1 MKIYFTCLLF
11 VLGMLF
17 ACNSNQNS
25 YSTSHVNVDTL
36 IAKYVKEGYGMLDS
50 NKTELLKPF
59 LDSLYYNQF
68 KDNIHFKIERL
79 ALLAGTAFHKWNDF
93 ELSDKYND
101 SLLALLADFPNQYQ
115 NHIIAALFT
124 KGRVEFQKKNFDKAF
139 SYYYKGKLLVDSL
152 GDYCM
157 RHLYHNTIV
166 TLLYQ
171 QGRYNDAIYQIK
183 QQSIDETKCNRDSAN
198 VLSRQRSNLS
208 NIAICFER
216 LNQLDSAIIYTDSAI
231 KLFHFTYNNFGSIM
245 EEKLYGLLL
254 GNKGGVYILQKKYIQ
269 AEEALKESIRINT
282 KPGYENADA
291 TLTKIKLATLYLYT
305 NRINECNRLIS
316 DVKHDIKEQAVS
328 HLAEQRLA
336 KLNYEYNLQTNN
348 LKAAIAYQDEYYALA
363 DSLKLNSAY
372 SINSHK
378 DFLQEFNNLE
388 TSYELKLLKEK
399 NALKNKFLL
408 YSILTAIMGVLI
420 VALLLRRRLQNNKH
434 INELTE
440 LNKRINDS
448 NDKLKSSLNS
458 LQSIQQENVQMM
470 KVVAHDLRSPIAGI
484 VSLVRL
490 MQYDDLSPEEM
501 KEYVGMVEK
510 AGDNALEFIEDLLEM
525 NRSHTNLEKK
535 AVSVKKLLEYCV
547 HIMQSQAIKKQQTLT
562 LTAVDNEILINEE
575 KIIRVINNLVSNA
588 IKFSRPNSE
597 IIIRAVQSTPQTV
610 QISVKDNGIGIP
622 DNIKEKL
629 FNMYSGAGR
638 SGTSGEQSYGLGLAI
653 TKQIID
659 AHKGRIWFNSAE
671 GLGSHFYIE
680 LPVA

>member
-1 MKIYFTCLLF
+1 MKLYFTCLFFVFGLLF
-11 VLGMLF
+11 S
-17 ACNSNQNS
+17 CNSNHNS
-25 YSTSHVNVDTL
+25 SNHSTVNVDTL
-36 IAKYVKEGYGMLDS
+36 IGIYISEGYGLLDS

-588 IKFSRPNSE
+588 IKFSGPNTE

-680 LPVA
+680 LPLA